1 MKNLGRT
8 VIGLLAL
15 VACAGATSCK
25 KGTYLEVVFKG
36 AGLPPIHYI
45 HFALTLENGMVSE
58 GNLPQETPAGYVLN
72 LPASA
77 AFQLDDQSGALAIT
91 ATAVDQTMVAIA
103 QASTNTTIKHGETWT
118 VTLDFAGGTGGDA
131 AVDAP
136 PDAGT
141 GNDAPLVKIT
151 DGSIDG
157 GGCVAATVQASETV
171 SLDYNSSGSDPDS
184 GNMLWAYL
192 GPAENV
198 IGWMKFGVKFV
209 PKGAHLTKATLN
221 LFMSTA
227 TGGVPSLVV
236 DYSSVDG
243 WTRKSKSS
251 DVSNDG
257 VISTG
262 GPYLTP
268 NAAPAS
274 TPYPLD
280 VTNHNWGLD
289 FTDGTITLG
298 IANSSLT
305 ATALTSKI
313 EFYGV
318 NSAVTPD
325 PTRPTL
331 DLEFCP

>member
-1 MKNLGRT
+1 MRDLNRA

-36 AGLPPIHYI
+36 AGLPPVNHI
-45 HFALTLENGMVSE
+45 HFELTLADGSVSQ
-58 GNLPQETPAGYVLN
+58 GDLPEQAPAGHVMT

-77 AFQLDDQSGALAIT
+77 AFQLDSESGALAIA
-91 ATAVDQTMVAIA
+91 ATAFDETNVAIA
-103 QASTNTTIKHGETWT
+103 QVNTGTTIMHGQTWT
-118 VTLDFAGGTGGDA
+118 VTVDFAGGGGDA
-131 AVDAP
+131 GADALS
-136 PDAGT
+136 DAGT
-141 GNDAPLVKIT
+141 GDDASLVRIT
-151 DGSIDG
+151 DGSLDD
-157 GGCVAATVQASETV
+157 GGCVAATVEASESV
-171 SLDYNSSGSDPDS
+171 SLDYNSSGSDMDS

-192 GPAENV
+192 GPAEQY

-209 PKGAHLTKATLN
+209 PRTAHLTKATLN
-221 LFMSTA
+221 LFLSQA
-227 TGGVPSLVV
+227 TGGVPNLVV

-243 WTRKSKSS
+243 WTRSKSKAS
-251 DVSNDG
+251 DVSNDA

-262 GPYLTP
+262 GPYVTP

-274 TPYPLD
+274 TPYALD
-280 VTNHNWGLD
+280 VTNHNWSLD

-305 ATALTSKI
+305 SAALTSKI

-318 NSAVTPD
+318 NHTATPD